1 MTSESVSGP
10 AALYRLTHSEEIP
23 SDLSVREQRLLDGA
37 LTFHALMAP
46 GRRLHLHFYDGT
58 WESLPRLTDDSS
70 FNGLSRA
77 FRARLF
83 DAEMESL
90 VAPEGRAT
98 LPAEEESI
106 HLAGHAARHLH
117 VSRDEVIAY
126 DPPRHK
132 PTDPIRRFARAVR
145 ARTPLMYDEL
155 RDVELLRH
163 RRSYTTRAVRRD
175 YAAEFEPGGAH
186 DDTRIVPVPPAPAD
200 AVKAVLF
207 GLHWFELGGAERWAF
222 ESVRI
227 ARDAGFLPIVLSNR
241 DSHQPWISRP
251 ELDGALIIPFSEATV
266 KSQTAGVEELL
277 RAILR
282 TFDVRGVV
290 VHHNQ
295 WMYDRLDWIALSRPG
310 IPIVDSTHIVE
321 YRGGGF
327 PLSSVLVDAAITIH
341 HTISPKLAQWMTE
354 TQGVAAERVVMA
366 PLGGLTVEPGDA
378 TFRRRVLGA
387 PFTVAFV
394 GRMARQKAP
403 EVFVEAVHR
412 VSKSAVPMRFIMH
425 GDGEMATWVTD
436 VIRGA
441 GLEGVIERRTS
452 AIPVAATLDEADLLV
467 VCSHNEGLTLTTLE
481 AIAHGLPVIS
491 TDVGAQ
497 SDIIPA
503 RGLVPRNVHLAV
515 RHIAKKVTWLAED
528 ETARELL
535 WEEERAA
542 EQQLTHHSSA
552 SEWFSTEVSAW

>member
-1 MTSESVSGP
+1 MTSEFVSGRP
-10 AALYRLTHSEEIP
+10 ALYRLTHSEEIP
-23 SDLSVREQRLLDGA
+23 SDLTVREQRLLDGA
-37 LTFHALMAP
+37 LNFHALMAP
-46 GRRLHLHFYDGT
+46 GRRLQLHFYDGT

-90 VAPEGRAT
+90 VAPEDRT
-98 LPAEEESI
+98 PLPAEEESI
-106 HLAGHAARHLH
+106 HLAGHETRHLH
-117 VSRDEVIAY
+117 ISRDEVMAY
-126 DPPRHK
+126 DPPR
-132 PTDPIRRFARAVR
+132 PIPVDLFRRITRTIR
-145 ARTPLMYDEL
+145 TRTPLIYDEV

-163 RRSYTTRAVRRD
+163 RRSYTARATRRD
-175 YAAEFEPGGAH
+175 YAAEFARGGVH
-186 DDTRIVPVPPAPAD
+186 DDTRIVPAPPAPAD
-200 AVKAVLF
+200 AMKAVVF

-227 ARDAGFLPIVLSNR
+227 AREAGFLPIVLSNR

-266 KSQTAGVEELL
+266 LSQTPGIEQLL

-295 WMYDRLDWIALSRPG
+295 WLYDRLDWIALSRPG

-327 PLSSVLVDAAITIH
+327 PLSSVLVDDAITTH
-341 HTISPKLAQWMTE
+341 HTISPKLARWMTA
-354 TQGVAAERVVMA
+354 TQGVSADKVVMA
-366 PLGGLTVEPGDA
+366 PLGGLTVEAGHA
-378 TFRRRVLGA
+378 TFRARVPGA

-403 EVFVEAVHR
+403 EVFVQAVHR
-412 VSKSAVPMRFIMH
+412 LVKSPVPMRFIMH

-441 GLEGVIERRTS
+441 GLEGVIERRSS
-452 AIPVAATLDEADLLV
+452 AIPVATTLDDADLLV
-467 VCSHNEGLTLTTLE
+467 VSSHNEGLTLTTLE

-503 RGLVPRNVHLAV
+503 RGLVSRNVHLAV
-515 RHIAKKVTWLAED
+515 RQIEKKVTWLAED

-535 WEEERAA
+535 WKEERAA
-542 EQQLTHHSSA
+542 EQQLTHHRSA

>member
-1 MTSESVSGP
+1 MTSESVSGL

-23 SDLSVREQRLLDGA
+23 ADLSVREKRLLDGA
-37 LTFHALMAP
+37 LNFHALMAP
-46 GRRLHLHFYDGT
+46 GRRLQLYFYDGT

-90 VAPEGRAT
+90 VAPEERVT

-106 HLAGHAARHLH
+106 HLAGQAARHLH
-117 VSRDEVIAY
+117 VSRDDVIAY
-126 DPPRHK
+126 DPPRHI
-132 PTDPIRRFARAVR
+132 PTDPLRRVARAIR
-145 ARTPLMYDEL
+145 ARTPLMYDEV

-163 RRSYTTRAVRRD
+163 RRSYTARAVRRN
-175 YAAEFEPGGAH
+175 YAAEFAPGGVH
-186 DDTRIVPVPPAPAD
+186 DDTRIVPASPAPD
-200 AVKAVLF
+200 GAVKAVLF

-227 ARDAGFLPIVLSNR
+227 AREAGFLPIVLSNR
-241 DSHQPWISRP
+241 DSHQPWISRQ

-266 KSQTAGVEELL
+266 LSQTAGIEELL

-295 WMYDRLDWIALSRPG
+295 WLYDRLDWIALSRPD

-327 PLSSVLVDAAITIH
+327 PLSSVLVDDAITIH

-354 TQGVAAERVVMA
+354 TQGVAAEKVVMA

-378 TFRRRVLGA
+378 TFRHRVPGA

-403 EVFVEAVHR
+403 EVFVQAVHR
-412 VSKSAVPMRFIMH
+412 LMNSTVPMRFIMH

-467 VCSHNEGLTLTTLE
+467 VSSHNEGLTLTTLE

-497 SDIIPA
+497 SDIIPT
-503 RGLVPRNVHLAV
+503 RGLVSRNVHLAV
-515 RHIAKKVTWLAED
+515 RQIEKKVTWLAED

-535 WEEERAA
+535 WQEEHAA
-542 EQQLTHHSSA
+542 EQQLTRHASA
-552 SEWFSTEVSAW
+552 SEWFAREVSAW